1 MGLVN
6 LPTIEDHWVTTWPY
20 SSEACSKVL
29 SRDRFSLI
37 MKFLHLSDNSQYIPR
52 GQPGHDPLYK
62 IRPLLSPL
70 LANFKAAYTLHRELS
85 IDEAMVGFKGRLCF
99 IQYLPKKPT
108 KWGIKAYVLAD
119 SATGYVYSWRL
130 YTGNLLLLI

>member
-1 MGLVN
+1 M
-6 LPTIEDHWVTTWPY
+6 
-20 SSEACSKVL
+20 
-29 SRDRFSLI
+29 
-37 MKFLHLSDNSQYIPR
+37 
-52 GQPGHDPLYK
+52 YK

-130 YTGNLLLLI
+130 YTGNLLLLIMYII

>member
-1 MGLVN
+1 
-6 LPTIEDHWVTTWPY
+6 
-20 SSEACSKVL
+20 
-29 SRDRFSLI
+29 

-99 IQYLPKKPT
+99 IQYLPQKPT

-130 YTGNLLLLI
+130 YTGNLLLLIMYIIYYVVYCNIQERMSHSTWGEMATPTL

>member
-1 MGLVN
+1 M
-6 LPTIEDHWVTTWPY
+6 
-20 SSEACSKVL
+20 
-29 SRDRFSLI
+29 
-37 MKFLHLSDNSQYIPR
+37 
-52 GQPGHDPLYK
+52 YK

-99 IQYLPKKPT
+99 IQYLPQKPT

-130 YTGNLLLLI
+130 YTGNLLLLIMYIIYYVVYCNIQERMSHSTWGEMATPTL